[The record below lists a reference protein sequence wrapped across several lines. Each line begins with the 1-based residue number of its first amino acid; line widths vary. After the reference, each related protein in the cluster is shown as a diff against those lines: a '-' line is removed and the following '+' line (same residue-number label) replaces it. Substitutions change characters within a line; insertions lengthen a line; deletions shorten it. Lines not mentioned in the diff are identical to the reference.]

1 MPTSRVYQVIR
12 VLQRKKEKKSLQ
24 IQTNHGL
31 TVDEQIE
38 ITTEHL
44 KTMLNKAEPEERENR
59 TEETHTTAENPET
72 EVIVMRIVDGELVI
86 EKETGQGISE

>member
-1 MPTSRVYQVIR
+1 MYQVIR

-38 ITTEHL
+38 IVTEHL

-59 TEETHTTAENPET
+59 TEETHTTAENP
-72 EVIVMRIVDGELVI
+72 
-86 EKETGQGISE
+86 